1 MPLLKLM
8 TELVHNKG
16 QRITFGAS
24 SANGILLFRA
34 ASEMVGNYCRK
45 VESVPITGT
54 SNDYAP
60 RWKGVAAALTC
71 LVKALEG
78 GYVNFGVF
86 ALYGDPALNHALTSV
101 FKIILPLPVD
111 DIMKFPKLALAY
123 SGFLHDMFRSHM
135 DFLSGMDTGSFLT
148 CVQTITAQLDSLQA
162 DISAQAAFAM
172 DHFATYYVRNAK
184 KETEVMAALSAHLS
198 SQPALFEMLMKVV
211 FELVVFGDIGNQ
223 WSLARPLL
231 SLILASET
239 VRPGA
244 FTDMKNEVVALQADC
259 DKERMEEEFGRLM
272 KDITRSLDG
281 MNRDRF
287 QNRITLFRLACKEFA
302 KAS

>member
-1 MPLLKLM
+1 MTCSGEACLCALSRALRLLLLLLLLLWLCAVVGAPFPPPALRHA
-8 TELVHNKG
+8 TLLARLVH
-16 QRITFGAS
+16 A
-24 SANGILLFRA
+24 
-34 ASEMVGNYCRK
+34 C
-45 VESVPITGT
+45 
-54 SNDYAP
+54 
-60 RWKGVAAALTC
+60 
-71 LVKALEG
+71 
-78 GYVNFGVF
+78 
-86 ALYGDPALNHALTSV
+86 
-101 FKIILPLPVD
+101 
-111 DIMKFPKLALAY
+111 
-123 SGFLHDMFRSHM
+123 RSHM

-239 VRPGA
+239 VRPGVSVLGYVCA
-244 FTDMKNEVVALQADC
+244 RAARARDPAPSLALLIPTVLALVLAHATLC
-259 DKERMEEEFGRLM
+259 RSPFAPSRSLRRFVCLCAGVHRHEERGRRAAGRLRQGAV
-272 KDITRSLDG
+272 RSRPPACLPASTPPASVTHPAAPSPSASIR
-281 MNRDRF
+281 MRM
-287 QNRITLFRLACKEFA
+287 RLCVPVRAGWRRSSGA
-302 KAS
+302 